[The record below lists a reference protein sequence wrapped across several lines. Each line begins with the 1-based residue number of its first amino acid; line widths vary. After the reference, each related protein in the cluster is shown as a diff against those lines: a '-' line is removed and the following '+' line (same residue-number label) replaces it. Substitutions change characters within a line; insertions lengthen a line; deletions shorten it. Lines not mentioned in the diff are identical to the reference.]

1 LTEKERELC
10 EAQWIVEFENGIKIE
25 KSYGCTLMTAVFTP
39 DYWFAFHIGDGKMIS
54 LQGNPI
60 FMEPVPWDDRCFLNK
75 TTSLCD
81 TEPLDEFRYCY
92 CGDGSFP
99 DAVFL
104 GSDGIDDTFGD
115 GENLAE
121 FYIKIAKGIV
131 ENGEEKTS
139 EEVKKLLPDL
149 SKRGSQDDMSLAVVY
164 DADKIS
170 AHISSYK
177 SFILKTIETEI
188 SEKKKR
194 VEKFEG
200 EIKTKKTDYNKAL
213 STKENAQNKLSSTK
227 AEYEATVKECK
238 EKEEIAK
245 KIVDFITG
253 AKRKVT
259 ALEQSVKDAE
269 SKLSKAEK
277 ELSYSERAYQIAQ
290 KEFEE
295 AQKELEVLL
304 KKKDEI
310 VH

>member
-1 LTEKERELC
+1 
-10 EAQWIVEFENGIKIE
+10 
-25 KSYGCTLMTAVFTP
+25 
-39 DYWFAFHIGDGKMIS
+39 
-54 LQGNPI
+54 
-60 FMEPVPWDDRCFLNK
+60 
-75 TTSLCD
+75 
-81 TEPLDEFRYCY
+81 
-92 CGDGSFP
+92 
-99 DAVFL
+99 
-104 GSDGIDDTFGD
+104 
-115 GENLAE
+115 
-121 FYIKIAKGIV
+121 
-131 ENGEEKTS
+131 
-139 EEVKKLLPDL
+139 
-149 SKRGSQDDMSLAVVY
+149 
-164 DADKIS
+164 
-170 AHISSYK
+170 
-177 SFILKTIETEI
+177 
-188 SEKKKR
+188 
-194 VEKFEG
+194 
-200 EIKTKKTDYNKAL
+200 TDYNKAL